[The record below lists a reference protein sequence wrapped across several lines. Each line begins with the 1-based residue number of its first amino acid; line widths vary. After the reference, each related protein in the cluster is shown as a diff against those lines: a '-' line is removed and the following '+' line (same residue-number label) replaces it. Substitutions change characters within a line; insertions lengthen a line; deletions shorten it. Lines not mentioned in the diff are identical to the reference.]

1 MIPKINEY
9 RERVFEIIGKICS
22 EEMENILAASRIM
35 ADCIERGN
43 LIYAFGA
50 GHSMALALD
59 IFYRAGG
66 LPQVYPMLDISV
78 SAYNGA
84 IKSTELEKLPGYARV
99 LVDYYGVGEGSTII
113 VISNSGNRVL
123 PVEVGVEAKRRG
135 AKTIAVTSKKYSESL
150 PAENPYGKRLY
161 EVADIT
167 VDNKVPP
174 GDAIIELDGLPTK
187 IAPVS
192 TIINSFILQSL
203 VIATIDEL
211 IKKGTKP
218 KIWVSAHIPG
228 GEERNRA
235 VIAEF
240 FGKIKPL

>member
-1 MIPKINEY
+1 
-9 RERVFEIIGKICS
+9 
-22 EEMENILAASRIM
+22 
-35 ADCIERGN
+35 
-43 LIYAFGA
+43 
-50 GHSMALALD
+50 
-59 IFYRAGG
+59 
-66 LPQVYPMLDISV
+66 
-78 SAYNGA
+78 
-84 IKSTELEKLPGYARV
+84 
-99 LVDYYGVGEGSTII
+99 
-113 VISNSGNRVL
+113 
-123 PVEVGVEAKRRG
+123 
-135 AKTIAVTSKKYSESL
+135 
-150 PAENPYGKRLY
+150 
-161 EVADIT
+161 
-167 VDNKVPP
+167 
-174 GDAIIELDGLPTK
+174 K